1 MPSDRVIT
9 FIYIKRSIKRF
20 KRKQKQVRADIRI
33 RIRRGII
40 RIKIE
45 RTCFI
50 TIIPITTEI
59 ENVRRIQIAIICL
72 LFFNRQD

>member
-1 MPSDRVIT
+1 M
-9 FIYIKRSIKRF
+9 
-20 KRKQKQVRADIRI
+20 RADIRI
-33 RIRRGII
+33 RIRGAII

-59 ENVRRIQIAIICL
+59 ENVRGIQIAIICL
-72 LFFNRQD
+72 YYFQ